1 MFMFP
6 SHIKHVTFLL
16 RLETVKLRSTQT
28 EKQQQDDVYQLNTL
42 IREKEALAKADV
54 RKLQE
59 SFRDVFEEFS
69 KSLTQRD
76 SKTRHEIDG
85 KIEYLERVSLIF

>member
-1 MFMFP
+1 M
-6 SHIKHVTFLL
+6 
-16 RLETVKLRSTQT
+16 ETVKLKGSQI
-28 EKQQQDDVYQLNTL
+28 EKQNQDDVYQLNTL

-76 SKTRHEIDG
+76 SKSRHEIDN
-85 KIEYLERVSLIF
+85 KIELLERVSSLLL